1 MGHTISSAIVHDSS
15 SGKTLSDKPKMSENK
30 TKHLQLGI
38 LETNKGKS
46 VCSR

>member
-30 TKHLQLGI
+30 TPTIRNSG
-38 LETNKGKS
+38 N
-46 VCSR
+46 